1 MFFAMHPLDPI
12 LLFSIANVV
21 AWLISL
27 YLDDDPRRLVGH
39 LATCTVGA
47 FVVGLLAQWVFPETF
62 KFSLIVG
69 AFLGA
74 SALLYFVRFKKWK

>member
-1 MFFAMHPLDPI
+1 MHPLDPI
-12 LLFSIANVV
+12 LLFSIANAV
-21 AWLISL
+21 AWPVSL

-47 FVVGLLAQWVFPETF
+47 FAGGLFGQWIFPETF
-62 KFSLIVG
+62 KVSLMLG

-74 SALLYFVRFKKWK
+74 PVLLYLLRFKKWR